1 VSGGGRVVVVGSVNA
16 DLVVSVPTLPGP
28 GETVSGGT
36 FARHGGGKGANQAV
50 AAARLGAAVG
60 FVGAVGDD
68 ELGTAAVDE
77 LLAEGIDTT
86 AIARLAGVAT
96 GVALITVDG
105 AGENSI
111 AVASGANAEL
121 DGDAV
126 RAALDGL
133 LDGPPGVMLLSHEI
147 PAAAVLAGAQA
158 ARDAGWTPVLNPAP
172 ARELPAELVA
182 LAPMLTPNSSEAA
195 ALAGTEDPEE
205 AAAVLAARTGAPV
218 LVTLG
223 ARGALLVDGDRRERL
238 EAPAV
243 EVVDTTGAGDALNG
257 ALAAELAAGRELADA
272 ARVAV
277 RAASLSTRRPGA
289 RGGMPRRT
297 EL

>member
-1 VSGGGRVVVVGSVNA
+1 VSGGRVVVVGSVNA
-16 DLVVSVPTLPGP
+16 DLVISVPALPGP
-28 GETVSGGT
+28 GETVTGGT

-50 AAARLGAAVG
+50 AAARLGAAVS
-60 FVGAVGDD
+60 FIGAVGDD
-68 ELGTAAVDE
+68 DLGTAAVEE
-77 LLAEGIDTT
+77 LSAEGIDTG

-96 GVALITVDG
+96 GVALITVDER
-105 AGENSI
+105 GENSI
-111 AVASGANAEL
+111 AVASGANAGL

-126 RAALDGL
+126 RAALDGA
-133 LDGPPGVMLLSHEI
+133 LDGPPGVMLLGHEV
-147 PAAAVLAGAQA
+147 PAAAVLAGALA

-172 ARELPAELVA
+172 ARELPDELVA
-182 LAPMLTPNSSEAA
+182 LAPVLTPNASEAA
-195 ALAGTEDPEE
+195 ALAGAEDPEE
-205 AAAVLAARTGAPV
+205 AAAVLSGRTNAPV